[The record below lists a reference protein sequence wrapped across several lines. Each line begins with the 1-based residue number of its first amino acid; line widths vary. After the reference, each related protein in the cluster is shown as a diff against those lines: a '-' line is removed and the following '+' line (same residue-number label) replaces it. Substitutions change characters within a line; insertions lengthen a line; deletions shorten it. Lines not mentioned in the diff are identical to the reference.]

1 MTKPIASL
9 PEGIRLSDHISLGV
23 IVQFFPMERV
33 KVILKESGRESKR
46 HRLLPA
52 QVMVYYVIALAL
64 YMQVSYGE
72 VLRCLIEGLDWL
84 GIPVTKTR
92 NVGRSSISEARSRL
106 GSEPMERLY
115 RETVIPVTGPETK
128 GAWYRKWRLVS
139 IDGSTL
145 DVADTEE
152 NEAAF
157 GRPGSSRGE
166 SGFPQIRLVSLVDS
180 GSHVL
185 FGARMGPYTTSENA
199 LADEVLNELTHEML
213 CLADRGFFSFDR
225 WKSAASTGADLVWR
239 VKVNLILPC
248 IERLPDGSF
257 VSKIYPSAKARR
269 NDRCGISVRVIEYR
283 LKGTDKPKEVYRLIT
298 TILDDELAPA
308 AELAALYHERWEI
321 ETAFDEFK
329 THLRGRK
336 VILRSKTPE
345 LVRQEFFG
353 LMLAHFAV
361 RALMHQAAL
370 RGDVDPDSLS
380 FVHAVRVVRRK
391 LPRFVSIPPST
402 SIGLPRSH
410 PRRNS

>member
-1 MTKPIASL
+1 MAKTIASL

-33 KVILKESGRESKR
+33 KEILEESGRKSKR

-84 GIPVTKTR
+84 GIPVTKVR
-92 NVGRSSISEARSRL
+92 NVGRSSISEARFRL
-106 GSEPMERLY
+106 GSEPMEMLY
-115 RETVIPVTGPETK
+115 RETVIPVTCPETK

-157 GRPGSSRGE
+157 GRPGSSRGK

-199 LADEVLNELTHEML
+199 LADVVLNELTSEML
-213 CLADRGFFSFDR
+213 CFADRGFFSFDR
-225 WKSAASTGADLVWR
+225 WKSAAGTGAALVWR
-239 VKVNLILPC
+239 VKANLILPC
-248 IERLPDGSF
+248 IERLSDGSF

-269 NDRCGISVRVIEYR
+269 NDLYGISVRVIEYR

-298 TILDDELAPA
+298 NILDEELAPA

-345 LVRQEFFG
+345 LVQQEFFG
-353 LMLAHFAV
+353 LMLAHFAI

-370 RGDVDPDSLS
+370 RGDVDPDTLS

-391 LPRFVSIPPST
+391 LPRFVSIPP
-402 SIGLPRSH
+402 
-410 PRRNS
+410 